1 MRARLFANF
10 NWLLAE
16 KILRLAGGIV
26 IGIWI
31 ARYLGP
37 EQFGMLNYALAF
49 VAIFGAVARLGIDQ
63 IVIRDLTNFPERQGA
78 ILGTTL
84 TLKLAAALI
93 ALILVMPTAW
103 LAQDGDWSFMVLVAV
118 VAAGMIF
125 NALDAYDLYYQAHV
139 LSRYAVF
146 ARSASF
152 ILFSAVRVILILKGF
167 PLLYFA
173 AAATLEIALGGGVLV
188 WLYQRRRASEPKWYF
203 NLETMMSLLKDG
215 WPLIVSSAL
224 IVIHTRIDQVMI
236 GQMLGHAEVG
246 IYSAAIRLSESWL
259 FIPSVIV
266 QTVTPYLIKLRESN
280 QQYYQARLLQLYSLM
295 FWLGAFATMAAT
307 VFGEYIV
314 VLLFGEQYR
323 AAYLP
328 LMLTIWTGIFISQAV
343 ARGVWMVGE
352 NMQGFRLVN
361 NLVAVP
367 MNIALNW
374 FLIPAYGVMGA
385 SMASLASI
393 GFCTWVLPFLFK
405 SMRESNKQM
414 LLSINPKYLL
424 LATK

>member
-1 MRARLFANF
+1 MKARLLANL
-10 NWLLAE
+10 NWLFADRL
-16 KILRLAGGIV
+16 LRLVGGLA
-26 IGIWI
+26 IGVWI

-37 EQFGMLNYALAF
+37 EQFGVLNYVLAF
-49 VAIFGAVARLGIDQ
+49 VALFSAVAKLGIDQ
-63 IVIRDLTNFPERQGA
+63 IVIRDLTNSPEQQGA
-78 ILGTTL
+78 ILGTTFA
-84 TLKLAAALI
+84 LKLGAALI
-93 ALILVMPTAW
+93 ALILVLPAAW
-103 LAQDGDWSFMVLVAV
+103 VAQDGDWSFMVLIAV

-125 NALDAYDLYYQAHV
+125 NALDAYDLYYQARV

-146 ARSASF
+146 ARSVSF
-152 ILFSAVRVILILKGF
+152 ILFSAVRVILILKGY

-173 AAATLEIALGGGVLV
+173 AATTLEIALGGGVLV
-188 WLYQRRRASEPKWYF
+188 WLHRSKQTSEPKWHF
-203 NLETMMSLLKDG
+203 NWETMVSLLKDG

-259 FIPSVIV
+259 FIPLIIV
-266 QTVTPYLIKLRESN
+266 QTVTPYLMKLREIN
-280 QQYYQARLLQLYSLM
+280 PQYYQARLLQLYSLM
-295 FWLGAFATMAAT
+295 FWLGALAAGATI
-307 VFGEYIV
+307 VFGEFSV

-328 LMLTIWTGIFISQAV
+328 LVLTIWTGIFISQAV

-352 NMQGFRLVN
+352 NMQGFRLAN

-367 MNIALNW
+367 MNIALNLV
-374 FLIPAYGVMGA
+374 LIPAYGVIGA
-385 SMASLASI
+385 SMASLVSI
-393 GFCTWVLPFLFK
+393 GFSTWLLPFLFK
-405 SMRESNKQM
+405 PMRESNKQM

-424 LATK
+424 SGAR

>member
-139 LSRYAVF
+139 LSRYVVF